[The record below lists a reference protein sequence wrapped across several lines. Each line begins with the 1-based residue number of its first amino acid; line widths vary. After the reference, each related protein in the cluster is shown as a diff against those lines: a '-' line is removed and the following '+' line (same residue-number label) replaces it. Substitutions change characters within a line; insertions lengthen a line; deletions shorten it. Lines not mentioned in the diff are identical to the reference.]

1 MEQVMNYLPW
11 IGVAIV
17 VVVLVLLVRWILS
30 LRRVVKPS
38 EVHVV
43 RRSKVTEIYG
53 SIKPIDSGAGNN
65 AGGGIS
71 RADETAGNVYYQI
84 PSWVPVW
91 GVEVQILPLHN
102 FSVDLDGYEAYD
114 LIKDAWNRF
123 GTSASST
130 YVKGSASTVYLTN
143 GNICYRQSYNTYA
156 CKYSLRPDEDSD

>member
-1 MEQVMNYLPW
+1 MNYLPW

-65 AGGGIS
+65 VGGGIS

-102 FSVDLDGYEAYD
+102 FSVDLDGYD
-114 LIKDAWNRF
+114 
-123 GTSASST
+123 
-130 YVKGSASTVYLTN
+130 V
-143 GNICYRQSYNTYA
+143 
-156 CKYSLRPDEDSD
+156 

>member
-1 MEQVMNYLPW
+1 MNYLPW

-65 AGGGIS
+65 VGGGIS

-91 GVEVQILPLHN
+91 GVEV
-102 FSVDLDGYEAYD
+102 
-114 LIKDAWNRF
+114 
-123 GTSASST
+123 
-130 YVKGSASTVYLTN
+130 
-143 GNICYRQSYNTYA
+143 
-156 CKYSLRPDEDSD
+156 